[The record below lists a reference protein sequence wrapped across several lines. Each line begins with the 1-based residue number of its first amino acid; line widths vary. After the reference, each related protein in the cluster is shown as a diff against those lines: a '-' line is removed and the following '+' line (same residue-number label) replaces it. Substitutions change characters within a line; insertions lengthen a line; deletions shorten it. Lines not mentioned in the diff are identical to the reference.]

1 MARVW
6 GGDLADASL
15 VEQARRGDGAAFETL
30 IRRHF
35 RAAYS
40 VALAQLGNAMDAE
53 DVCQDAFLRALEKL
67 EQCHDP
73 ERFAGWLLQI
83 VRNQA
88 RNFRNYRQVRSAEPL
103 ETAPAE
109 SPASAAREVE
119 LEELRGRLEAALAE
133 LSDTQREVVLLHD
146 LEGWKHREI
155 AVNLEISEVMSRQH
169 LFMARRALRERLGTQ
184 VLREYSHE

>member
-1 MARVW
+1 MP
-6 GGDLADASL
+6 DASL
-15 VEQARRGDGAAFETL
+15 VEQARRGDASAFETL

-35 RAAYS
+35 RAAHS

-67 EQCHDP
+67 EQCRDP
-73 ERFAGWLLQI
+73 EKFAGWLLQI

-88 RNFRNYRQVRSAEPL
+88 RNFRNYRKVRSAEPL

-109 SPASAAREVE
+109 RPSAAREVE
-119 LEELRGRLEAALAE
+119 LEELRGRLEAALGE